1 MTKQLYYSAP
11 INTLG
16 YGQVGFNFL
25 KQLISNDCLVDLYVI
40 GKPDPTMEPYI
51 RGCNNNID
59 IIAPSLRIWHQNEVH
74 PRVGKGDHYGFPIF
88 ELETFSSQE
97 VKSMNL
103 CDSIITCSQWGADIV
118 KNHIKPYIPVHV
130 VPLGVDT
137 DLFTPVEPNENLKTI
152 FLNVGKWEIRKGHDF
167 LLEAFKRAFGPKDPV
182 ELWLLPD
189 NPFLNQSQLS
199 EWMNLAYHPKIRVF
213 PRKKTHEG
221 VFELMSKADVGVF
234 PSRAEGWNLELLEMM
249 SIGKPMIATNYS
261 AHTEF
266 CNKDNCNLIDIDS
279 ITNAYDGIWFHN
291 QGKWANLGDNQME
304 QLIYYMRTLHDK
316 KQQSGL
322 GVNINGVNTG
332 LQYSWINS
340 VKKLLKKIE

>member
-1 MTKQLYYSAP
+1 MNKQLFYSAP
-11 INTLG
+11 INNLG
-16 YGQVGFNFL
+16 YGQVGLNFF
-25 KQLISNDCLVDLYVI
+25 KELINEGVLVDLYTI
-40 GKPDPTMEPYI
+40 GQIDPSINISNISNE
-51 RGCNNNID
+51 ID
-59 IIAPSLRIWHQNEVH
+59 INSPSLRIWHQNEVH
-74 PRVGKGDHYGFPIF
+74 PRIGRGRHYGFPIF
-88 ELETFSSQE
+88 ELDTFSHQE
-97 VKSMNL
+97 IKSMNL
-103 CDSIITCSQWGADIV
+103 CDSIITCSQWGANIV
-118 KNHIKPYIPVHV
+118 KKHTNIPIHV

-137 DLFTPVEPNENLKTI
+137 NIFSPVEPNDNLKTI

-189 NPFLNQSQLS
+189 NPFLNQSQLN

-213 PRKKTHEG
+213 PRRKTHQG

-234 PSRAEGWNLELLEMM
+234 PARAEGWNLELLEMM
-249 SIGKPMIATNYS
+249 SIGKPVIATNYS

-266 CNKDNCNLIDIDS
+266 CNKDNCNLINVD
-279 ITNAYDGIWFHN
+279 TLGYAYDGIWFHN
-291 QGKWANLGDNQME
+291 QGKWANLTDNQME

-332 LQYSWINS
+332 LRYSWANS
-340 VKKLLKKIE
+340 VKKLLKILE